1 MWFYSGTV
9 GADAGQAVKNGWI
22 MKAGIVTK
30 SYNADTE
37 CRAFGAAADDCEA
50 DARCVMNE
58 GSGVCEAA
66 ALTPLA
72 EQYLES
78 FYWSITV
85 LSTVGFGDITPANR
99 VEKMFSILAELIGCV
114 CFAMLM
120 GSLANLFTQN
130 ALDSKVSAQV
140 DELLQYCTRKQ
151 IPKPMVRKIVT
162 IMEESY
168 RQEAFSAE
176 DMMKRLPYAVR
187 KEVETYSYRNLL
199 TRVPLFREHLDS
211 SDDMSAQENKAV
223 MEGLTEI
230 MKLFKTLMIQP
241 GEAVYSEGDPAFDFY
256 IIIEGEIE
264 LSTTPA
270 TRLTHSDGSFFGERE
285 LFFSADTHKRRLAY
299 SGPGRDAAESD
310 NLRYLFGRN
319 RHHTATVVSKSRAKL
334 KFLRW
339 DQLLHFISMEPSTAQ
354 DAAGMKHPGP
364 EIFRRIR
371 EAAVGR
377 HLLEEE
383 ACRIQNKPA
392 PGAEMSTASVVP
404 EGCAAYDC
412 LVAIRAARK
421 LQQQYRKYHKRAENK
436 HREAARKDID
446 RLEQSHRGPQSPAG
460 GGWDGTPEQ
469 ADAPSQSKAGVSRA
483 LFLELIAGQKEMRE
497 MLSDLQVRV
506 KRIEGLS
513 ET

>member
-9 GADAGQAVKNGWI
+9 GADAGQAAKNGWI
-22 MKAGIVTK
+22 AKAGIVTK
-30 SYNADTE
+30 SYTADTE
-37 CRAFGAAADDCEA
+37 CPAFGAAADDCEA
-50 DARCVMNE
+50 DVRCVLNE
-58 GSGVCEAA
+58 VSGMCEAA

-78 FYWSITV
+78 FYWAITV
-85 LSTVGFGDITPANR
+85 LSTVGFGDITPASK

-120 GSLANLFTQN
+120 GSLANLFSQN

-151 IPKPMVRKIVT
+151 IPKQLVRKMVT

-168 RQEAFSAE
+168 RQEAFSAD

-187 KEVETYSYRNLL
+187 KDVETYSYRNLL

-211 SDDMSAQENKAV
+211 DDMSTQENKAA
-223 MEGLTEI
+223 MEGLTAI

-241 GEAVYSEGDPAFDFY
+241 GEVVYSEGDPAFDFY

-299 SGPGRDAAESD
+299 SGPGRDAAEND
-310 NLRYLFGRN
+310 NLHYLFGRN
-319 RHHTATVVSKSRAKL
+319 RYHTATVVSKSRAKL

-339 DQLLHFISMEPSTAQ
+339 DQLIHFLSMTLSTAQ
-354 DAAGMKHPGP
+354 HDAGMKHPGP

-377 HLLEEE
+377 HLLEAE
-383 ACRIQNKPA
+383 ACRQQNRPA
-392 PGAEMSTASVVP
+392 PGAEMSTESVIP
-404 EGCAAYDC
+404 EDCAAYDC
-412 LVAIRAARK
+412 LVAIRAAKK
-421 LQQQYRKYHKRAENK
+421 LQQRYRKYHKSAANK
-436 HREAARKDID
+436 HREAARRDMK
-446 RLEQSHRGPQSPAG
+446 RLEQSHRGPRLPAG
-460 GGWDGTPEQ
+460 EDWDGSGTHL
-469 ADAPSQSKAGVSRA
+469 DAPIQSEAGVDKA
-483 LFLELIAGQKEMRE
+483 LFLELMAGQKEMKE
-497 MLSDLQVRV
+497 MLGDLQVRV
-506 KRIEGLS
+506 KRIEEQS